1 MEYSKTIPCLL
12 ALMAVLAGCGK
23 SSVNATVAQA
33 VVDSP
38 NCLTGQ
44 DHLWSELYRQVEES
58 GALPAAT
65 EIESEVRSLAR
76 TSDQADSLVAAY
88 SAIAHETRFLSRE
101 AALVRL
107 AQMEIGDRTTEEK
120 SASQNEIEAKLANAL
135 ASSVTALGACPTK
148 PSPPGTPP
156 APGSADS
163 IPLFEAWRTTV
174 PASLYGAYKT
184 LSVGYQSCN
193 AVALPAL
200 SLSIAAISGVT
211 VTGNH
216 VSGTGLTREVTDAAA
231 VYRTNPFYSGRRSPA
246 SGCFTAPDSPLI
258 YDYGG
263 KPYTTTAGSTIDLT
277 RNAGSGTDALGI
289 DCSGFVTTSV
299 LAGGLRLK
307 QNVSSKAAQSGG
319 VSASM
324 FADPSGNGLTC
335 FNRLASTKTE
345 DLRSGDIIANTGH
358 VVLVDKVNADPFGIA
373 GAKTAADCDKVTASN
388 FKFTIIQ
395 SSASKG
401 GIGMN
406 RYLASDFLAGYSA
419 MNSGLVAYA
428 KSFCRVRLGL
438 DPVTTLAN
446 TSKAVVIRNQGGAAC
461 TDTRIALTGES
472 CLQGCGSVM
481 ASSE

>member
-1 MEYSKTIPCLL
+1 MKCWKSFPCLL

-23 SSVNATVAQA
+23 GSVNATIAQA

-44 DHLWSELYRQVEES
+44 DHLWSQLYRQVEES
-58 GALPAAT
+58 GTLPAAS
-65 EIESEVRSLAR
+65 EIESDVRSLAR
-76 TSDQADSLVAAY
+76 TLDQAESLVAAY
-88 SAIAHETRFLSRE
+88 SAIAHETRFLRRE
-101 AALVRL
+101 DALVRL
-107 AQMEIGDRTTEEK
+107 AQMEIGDRTTAEK
-120 SASQNEIEAKLANAL
+120 SASQDEIETKLSKAL
-135 ASSVTALGACPTK
+135 TSSVAALGNCPTN
-148 PSPPGTPP
+148 PSTPGTPT

-163 IPLFEAWRTTV
+163 IPLFEAWRITV

-193 AVALPAL
+193 AMALPAL
-200 SLSIAAISGVT
+200 SNSIAAIIGVT

-216 VSGTGLTREVTDAAA
+216 ASGTGLTREVTDAAA

-246 SGCFTAPDSPLI
+246 RGCFSATDSPLI

-263 KPYTTTAGSTIDLT
+263 KPYTSTASSAIDLT
-277 RNAGSGTDALGI
+277 KNAGSGTDALGI
-289 DCSGFVTTSV
+289 DCSGFVTTSI

-324 FADPSGNGLTC
+324 FADPAGNGLSC
-335 FNRLASTKTE
+335 FNRLASTTSE
-345 DLRSGDIIANTGH
+345 DLHSGDIIANTGH
-358 VVLVDKVNADPFGIA
+358 VVMVDKVSADPFGI
-373 GAKTAADCDKVTASN
+373 GAAKSAADCEKVSVSN

-428 KSFCRVRLGL
+428 RSFCRVRLGL
-438 DPVTTLAN
+438 GPVETLAN
-446 TSKAVVIRNQGGAAC
+446 TSKAVIIRNQGGSAC
-461 TDTRIALTGES
+461 TDTRISLTGES
-472 CLQGCGSVM
+472 CLQACGTVM